1 MKTLLTILLAV
12 TFHDTIALGLVYI
25 ARGILWLALQ
35 ISALA
40 EIL

>member
-12 TFHDTIALGLVYI
+12 TFHDAIAMALVYL
-25 ARGILWLALQ
+25 AKGILWLALQ